1 MHFQGKLL
9 TADPS
14 ILGDPYFHRAVVLIV
29 DQNESG
35 YVGFILNKPLGYS
48 LEEALESLPM
58 QDPLYFGGPVEKDNL
73 FFIHDLGEQ
82 VPGSVPITEQ
92 WYWGGDFE
100 QMTSLLKS
108 PDRPPCFVRFFL
120 GYAGWDRQQLQQELD
135 NGSWMVSDDLSTVL
149 SEENP
154 TALWRD
160 QMVRKGGNYLLWA
173 NTPENPYNN

>member
-48 LEEALESLPM
+48 LEEALESVPV

-73 FFIHDLGEQ
+73 FFYPRPRRTGCGQCTHHRAMVLGR
-82 VPGSVPITEQ
+82 G
-92 WYWGGDFE
+92 F
-100 QMTSLLKS
+100 
-108 PDRPPCFVRFFL
+108 
-120 GYAGWDRQQLQQELD
+120 
-135 NGSWMVSDDLSTVL
+135 
-149 SEENP
+149 
-154 TALWRD
+154 
-160 QMVRKGGNYLLWA
+160 
-173 NTPENPYNN
+173 